1 MSASCTAE
9 DERIKELFITPHFGI
24 NHVNLYFWSTCPLF
38 HWSTVGGSNVRTNL
52 THNPPRTQG
61 GKLDLFFAQEM
72 WMSSKQP
79 QHQIYTQRRRSTSRS
94 SSFSDSFG
102 SVQREFSRIWVRF
115 PFYGVCYTSVSPI
128 IHYIT
133 RDKCIYI
140 KTSSSSSS
148 VILRLD

>member
-1 MSASCTAE
+1 MPCWGWTHQGTLNYSSFWHQPCQV
-9 DERIKELFITPHFGI
+9 L
-24 NHVNLYFWSTCPLF
+24 FWSARYSTDQQLVAVTCARMWQDANERREENCDWHERWVSAPEL
-38 HWSTVGGSNVRTNL
+38 
-52 THNPPRTQG
+52 
-61 GKLDLFFAQEM
+61 
-72 WMSSKQP
+72 WMSSKQSE
-79 QHQIYTQRRRSTSRS
+79 HQICTQRRLGTSRS

-102 SVQREFSRIWVRF
+102 SVQRESSWIWARF

-140 KTSSSSSS
+140 KTSSSSS